1 MHLYYNL
8 DLVTGKIEK
17 PSVLDAI
24 NAFIVL
30 ITLSIASL
38 SFYSLFFWI
47 ITKDAHAV
55 EKWALKNL
63 TKVCYFILIMLSISF
78 IQRYLTVE
86 QFLTSAGATIV
97 FWY

>member
-1 MHLYYNL
+1 LY
-8 DLVTGKIEK
+8 
-17 PSVLDAI
+17 
-24 NAFIVL
+24 
-30 ITLSIASL
+30 
-38 SFYSLFFWI
+38 SFFFWAL
-47 ITKDAHAV
+47 TKDAHAV